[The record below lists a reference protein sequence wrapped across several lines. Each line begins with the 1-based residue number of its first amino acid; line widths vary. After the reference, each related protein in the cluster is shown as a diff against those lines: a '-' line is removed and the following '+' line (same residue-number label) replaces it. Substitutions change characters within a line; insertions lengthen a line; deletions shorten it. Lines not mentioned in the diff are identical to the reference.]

1 MSLKER
7 AARIREL
14 EKQIADLEA
23 RLPAHSVP
31 PAMIE
36 ELETLEEELER
47 LKAEQQSIRVGQ
59 RRLVGGKQTR

>member
-7 AARIREL
+7 AVRIREL

-47 LKAEQQSIRVGQ
+47 LKAEQQSIRVDSAG
-59 RRLVGGKQTR
+59 L